1 MRTIMYA
8 RLVRFALGP
17 GKESVATDLA
27 RDLVPEISRQSGC
40 RAVSCFGDAESGQ
53 YGLYV
58 LWNSQEEANA
68 AAKVIRPKLDQHLT
82 GHALVPPE
90 TGLFRVIESV

>member
-1 MRTIMYA
+1 MYV
-8 RLVRFALGP
+8 RLLRFALAP
-17 GKESVATDLA
+17 DKEAVATALA
-27 RDLVPEISRQSGC
+27 RDLVPEISRQPGC

-68 AAKVIRPKLDQHLT
+68 AANVIRPKLDQHLS
-82 GHALVPPE
+82 GHALRPPE
-90 TGLFRVIESV
+90 AGLFRVIESA